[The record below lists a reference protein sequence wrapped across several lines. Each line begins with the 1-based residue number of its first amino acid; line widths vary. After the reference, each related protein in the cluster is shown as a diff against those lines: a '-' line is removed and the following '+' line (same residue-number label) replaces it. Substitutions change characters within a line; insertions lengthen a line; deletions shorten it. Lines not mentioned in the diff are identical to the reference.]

1 MTDKLRVCDYAK
13 KVGKKSVDII
23 NILNKECDAGI
34 SKRGYSKTLEDDWI
48 KALDKHFKQEEK
60 KKEEEK
66 KKSKRKIVRV
76 IRHRDEEEE
85 EKEKEEKEKE
95 EAKEEEEKKP
105 EAAKKPEKVK
115 PEPVREKKDQKKE
128 KPAEKIIEKKVQ
140 EKPAP
145 AKKKVKAPE
154 KEEKPEKKIKKKD
167 KKKGVKKPEAKK
179 ESKAAKK
186 IRKKDKYSTDKFEE
200 VETIHDKKKSA
211 ATSDDFTKKRKSR
224 KKKKKQIDKKK
235 IAKSVEETIKSIK
248 TESSSSS
255 RRKYKDKSK
264 QSDETEEE
272 IRTIKISDFII
283 VSDLADKLDLDPV
296 ELIQTAI
303 GLGIMVTIN
312 QRINFDNASILAM
325 EHGFEVEKIES
336 REDEEED
343 EAVEEK
349 HDDRQ
354 QKPRAPV
361 VTVMGHVDHGKTT
374 LIDYMRESR
383 IVESEHG
390 KITQNIGAYTVESES
405 GTVTFID
412 TPGHEAFTAMRA
424 RGAQVTD
431 IAVIVVAANDSV
443 MPQTKEAIQHAELA
457 GIPYIIAI
465 NKTDLPEA
473 DPEKVKRDLLND
485 NIVVEDYGGKIS
497 VVEISA
503 LKGTNVKELI
513 DTILLQAELMEL
525 KAPVEGQVTAT
536 AIEVRQDKGLGPV
549 INCIIQKGILKKGDI
564 FVSGKT
570 HGKVRLLLNEFNEQI
585 EEAGPSQPVSV
596 VGANDLPEVG
606 DILNTVEDQRD
617 AKDIARQRHLAYR
630 EQLIKKREVTNVD
643 SYERQLKDLKKKD
656 LNFIIKGNV
665 FGSIEALAD
674 SLQMLSD
681 EEVKINV
688 VYKEVGIVTENDV
701 NIAIASDAN
710 IIAFS
715 TSVSAAAK
723 KYAKKEN
730 VLIKQYNVIYEVID
744 DITTAKLSLREPE
757 YIDIETGRAEVRQ
770 MFSYSKAGTIAG
782 CYVKN
787 GYITRN
793 GKITV
798 TRDGEDLGSYGIKSL
813 KRFQDDVKK
822 VESGYE
828 CAMILEGF
836 EDIQKGDILRCIIRE
851 IKEPEL

>member
-13 KVGKKSVDII
+13 KVDKKSVDII
-23 NILNKECDAGI
+23 NILNKQCDAGI

-48 KALDKHFKQEEK
+48 KTLDKHFKLEEQ

-76 IRHRDEEEE
+76 IRHRDEEEKE
-85 EKEKEEKEKE
+85 EAEKEEKP
-95 EAKEEEEKKP
+95 EEEKPKP
-105 EAAKKPEKVK
+105 AQKAEKVK
-115 PEPVREKKDQKKE
+115 AEEVKEKKAEEKPAKKKKE
-128 KPAEKIIEKKVQ
+128 KPEPQ
-140 EKPAP
+140 KPAP
-145 AKKKVKAPE
+145 AKKKAKAPE

-167 KKKGVKKPEAKK
+167 KKKGVKKPEPKKETKTAKK
-179 ESKAAKK
+179 GRK
-186 IRKKDKYSTDKFEE
+186 KKDKYSTDKFEE

-211 ATSDDFTKKRKSR
+211 ATSDDFTKKRKAR
-224 KKKKKQIDKKK
+224 RKKKKQIDKKK

-248 TESSSSS
+248 TDSSTSS

-272 IRTIKISDFII
+272 IRSIKISDYII
-283 VSDLADKLDLDPV
+283 VSDLAEKIDIDPV

-343 EAVEEK
+343 ETKGLEDE

-374 LIDYMRESR
+374 LIDYMRKSR

-390 KITQNIGAYTVESES
+390 KITQNIGAYTVESSS
-405 GTVTFID
+405 GKVTFID

-457 GIPYIIAI
+457 NIPFIIAI

-473 DPEKVKRDLLND
+473 DPEKVKRDLLNQ
-485 NIVVEDYGGKIS
+485 NIVVEDYGGKIP

-503 LKGTNVKELI
+503 LTGKNVDELI

-549 INCIIQKGILKKGDI
+549 INCIIQKGILRKGDV

-606 DILNTVEDQRD
+606 DVLNTVEDQRD

-723 KYAKKEN
+723 KYAKSEN

-744 DITTAKLSLREPE
+744 DITKAKLSLREPE
-757 YIDIETGRAEVRQ
+757 YIDIETGRAEIRQ
-770 MFSYSKAGTIAG
+770 LFSYSKAGTIAG

-793 GKITV
+793 GRVTV
-798 TRDGEDLGSYGIKSL
+798 TRDGEDLGSYPIKSL